1 MTCRSYEISVSSHP
15 HLPCGQDLGQQQSV
29 GFRELLNK
37 KTVQQTSK
45 VCRTVILSLLSPANI
60 LLAGVGLLGR
70 LDSFNFEIYR
80 YHITDH
86 QTAVIEYLAET
97 DIEVLTVDFGLG

>member
-1 MTCRSYEISVSSHP
+1 MTCRSYEISVRSHP
-15 HLPCGQDLGQQQSV
+15 HLLCGQNLGEQQSV

-37 KTVQQTSK
+37 KTVQQTSN

-60 LLAGVGLLGR
+60 LLAGVGLLGC

-86 QTAVIEYLAET
+86 QAAVVEYLAET